1 MIRMGC
7 SFSLTEFFYLSC
19 YFIFMI
25 RPSATFYD
33 DQYKFWKSFNS
44 PKLFLAFAEYMFE
57 DIEPSGLS
65 DNEKVL
71 FDSLR
76 VRMDNQKKRSEAGAL
91 SHG

>member
-1 MIRMGC
+1 
-7 SFSLTEFFYLSC
+7 
-19 YFIFMI
+19 MI

-65 DNEKVL
+65 DNEQVL

-76 VRMDNQKKRSEAGAL
+76 VRMDNQKKRSDA
-91 SHG
+91 